1 MSNNANVRKSCE
13 GITGGG
19 RLVDADAL
27 GEVLAMTRHQIG
39 RLRRMEKIPV
49 VKVGYRTHRYDIDAV
64 LAALSGGKR

>member
-19 RLVDADAL
+19 RLLDADAL

-39 RLRRMEKIPV
+39 RLRRMGKIQSV
-49 VKVGYRTHRYDIDAV
+49 RFGYRTHRYDINAV
-64 LAALSGGKR
+64 LAALGGAK